1 MTEEYSGRLAGFA
14 NNAHEAS
21 DSTASTMNY
30 SVSPEY
36 QDYGMTGKTELRL
49 YKKAHALMVE
59 ASDKSVI
66 LGSLARQSPQPRLYR
81 AMEAQTHLGTFPPGA

>member
-49 YKKAHALMVE
+49 YKKA
-59 ASDKSVI
+59 
-66 LGSLARQSPQPRLYR
+66 
-81 AMEAQTHLGTFPPGA
+81 

>member
-1 MTEEYSGRLAGFA
+1 MDISALLHAGENKIMVEVSLTLTNRLLSGGYYVMTEEYSGRLAGFA

-49 YKKAHALMVE
+49 YKKA
-59 ASDKSVI
+59 
-66 LGSLARQSPQPRLYR
+66 
-81 AMEAQTHLGTFPPGA
+81 